1 MSTALINRVSKSLP
15 TPLYHQV
22 KCALLESIE
31 TGQWQA
37 GQQLPNESELAKTF
51 GVSQITIRQALR
63 DLAGLGYV
71 RREQGRGTFVARPKL
86 DHGPR
91 ELTSFTEEMHRHRL
105 TASTRVVS
113 RAIVPADARVAER
126 LELSEGDPVC
136 VLARLRLADNEPMG
150 IQTAHLPASLTP
162 GLIDQELENTSLY
175 ELLRTRYGLDPARAR
190 ETYFA
195 VAADAATAALL
206 GIAVG
211 SPIFSVERVTSLD
224 NGRPFEFVQSAMRG
238 DRYSIVLDLSASHAP
253 QTTRE
258 GATR

>member
-1 MSTALINRVSKSLP
+1 MSTAPAGRVDKNLP
-15 TPLYHQV
+15 VPLYHQV

-31 TGQWQA
+31 DGHWQA
-37 GQQLPNESELAKTF
+37 GQQLPNESELAKAF

-71 RREQGRGTFVARPKL
+71 RREQGRGTFVSRPKL

-105 TASTRVVS
+105 TASSRLIS
-113 RAIVPADARVAER
+113 RAIVPANALVAER
-126 LELSEGDPVC
+126 LELSEGEPVC

-162 GLIDQELENTSLY
+162 GLIDEELENTSLY
-175 ELLRTRYGLDPARAR
+175 ELLRARYGHDPARAR

-195 VAADAATAALL
+195 VAADPGTAALL

-211 SPIFSVERVTSLD
+211 SPVLSVERVTSLES
-224 NGRPFEFVQSAMRG
+224 GRPFEFVQSAMRG
-238 DRYSIVLDLSASHAP
+238 DRYKIILDLSANRAP
-253 QTTRE
+253 QTTRQ